1 MPSRPNASK
10 RKATVSVKDQAS
22 SKAARPGISSDA
34 PTSKRQAPTN
44 ELAGTQKENVGV
56 PTTREPTSRR
66 AVQPNCGQGG
76 HAYQLENALNPI
88 MRDQTAKKNDGIPET
103 IPENA
108 MAPPQALRKNRKQ
121 DSNTKVTT
129 ALKLPRSAA
138 MLPQADNNS
147 QMGNATLPSTQTGT
161 NCDCNNR
168 KDHGQRLQANSQS
181 QSQFNLI
188 HNCNTAVPGIT
199 ETDGDDNDGDGDED
213 GNDDDDNNSY
223 SYSDDGRG
231 ESNSSNVQTYRSDS
245 DEDIYA
251 SCEPSPRPD
260 INMDIEID
268 NAAAQAA
275 LHYSQDKLPN
285 PDNEDHDIDVVEDHR
300 AHNRF
305 EDDVNLDNKC
315 TTEQNGETDN
325 DEDNESSTGRARR
338 YSKTPRDAEPKPITM
353 KYYPPGWQAM
363 LETAKN
369 NMRRHVALVN
379 AFPRRK
385 TDLKQ
390 ATLILTNTI
399 AEYQMVADNV
409 LEPDMSILVFNEH
422 STFCQKLKRVA
433 QQIISLKY
441 TNLLCPPEFEGGN
454 QQEEYDLVI
463 HAVNEALT
471 QGRFLRGREDENGKC
486 KNIAH
491 PAISTTIHQFFYA
504 DNDCLANLFPEDF
517 EQTIPDH
524 VIALIQNCLEE
535 YVDFGY
541 KKRIPL
547 DGDKYRAVMKQHLTL
562 IDTLK
567 GHQYHGA
574 QYESRRAGWARKGM

>member
-22 SKAARPGISSDA
+22 SKTARPGISSDA

-44 ELAGTQKENVGV
+44 ELAGAQKENVGA
-56 PTTREPTSRR
+56 PTSRR
-66 AVQPNCGQGG
+66 AVRPNRGQGG

-88 MRDQTAKKNDGIPET
+88 TRDQTAKKNDGIPET

-138 MLPQADNNS
+138 TLPQAGPKPIFQMASAESRFGFSAADNNS
-147 QMGNATLPSTQTGT
+147 QMGNATLPSTQT
-161 NCDCNNR
+161 
-168 KDHGQRLQANSQS
+168 
-181 QSQFNLI
+181 
-188 HNCNTAVPGIT
+188 
-199 ETDGDDNDGDGDED
+199 ETDGDDDDGDGDED
-213 GNDDDDNNSY
+213 GNDGDEDGNGGDDDNNSY

-231 ESNSSNVQTYRSDS
+231 ESNSSNVQTYGSDS

-251 SCEPSPRPD
+251 SREPSPRPD
-260 INMDIEID
+260 INPDINMDI
-268 NAAAQAA
+268 AAQAA
-275 LHYSQDKLPN
+275 LHYSQDELPN

-300 AHNRF
+300 AHNRPVRPPHLGNLADAAAHQSYRRQLERTGF
-305 EDDVNLDNKC
+305 EDDVNLDNER

-338 YSKTPRDAEPKPITM
+338 YSKMPRDAEPKPITM

-363 LETAKN
+363 LETVKN

-379 AFPRRK
+379 AFPRRE

-409 LEPDMSILVFNEH
+409 LEPGYSPNRDMSILVFNEH
-422 STFCQKLKRVA
+422 STFRQKLKRVA
-433 QQIISLKY
+433 QRIISLKY

-471 QGRFLRGREDENGKC
+471 QGRFLRGGEDENGKC

-517 EQTIPDH
+517 EQTVPDH
-524 VIALIQNCLEE
+524 VIALVMTTIQNCLEE
-535 YVDFGY
+535 Y
-541 KKRIPL
+541 
-547 DGDKYRAVMKQHLTL
+547 
-562 IDTLK
+562 
-567 GHQYHGA
+567 
-574 QYESRRAGWARKGM
+574 